1 MAEDNHADVADP
13 LETRLKAILEFSVG
27 LVKPRLKTKSQLA
40 KLQDRLVD
48 YHSNEELAEII
59 EDVLKIL
66 GQVLPKV
73 KGSIEE

>member
-1 MAEDNHADVADP
+1 MAEDNLGDVIDP
-13 LETRLKAILEFSVG
+13 FEAKLKTILEYTVN

-48 YHSNEELAEII
+48 YHSNEELVEMI

-66 GQVLPKV
+66 GQVLPKA
-73 KGSIEE
+73 KGSI